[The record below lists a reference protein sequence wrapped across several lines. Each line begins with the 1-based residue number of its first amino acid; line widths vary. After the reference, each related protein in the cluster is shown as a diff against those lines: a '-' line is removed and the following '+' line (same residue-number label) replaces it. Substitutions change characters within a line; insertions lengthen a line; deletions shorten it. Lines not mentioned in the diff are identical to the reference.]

1 MENTSSLWRH
11 HPAPKTLF
19 LCEVY
24 SNILKEC
31 EYTSQRRQLRCV
43 FNAFSLP
50 ANYPLQIKPETSPLP
65 LPALQYNPC
74 SPAGGRE
81 RSLKDLS
88 LFRPREFC
96 RRKTR
101 GKWYLAG
108 VRCHVKSV
116 FAQQQGTLSIA
127 ALCRSSKSILPY
139 RNTAG
144 KYNFITRNKPPHYAI
159 LIPHLNLELPHLL
172 RQPLD
177 TILVLPR
184 QVVYLMYRAVN
195 LLHSCRHFVHAFFD
209 D

>member
-24 SNILKEC
+24 SHSLKMC

-50 ANYPLQIKPETSPLP
+50 VNYPLQIKPETSPLP

-116 FAQQQGTLSIA
+116 FAQQQGTLTIA

-144 KYNFITRNKPPHYAI
+144 KYNFITRNKPPHYAFLPSHYTLNFPTSSASPSI
-159 LIPHLNLELPHLL
+159 LSLFFLAKSL
-172 RQPLD
+172 
-177 TILVLPR
+177 T
-184 QVVYLMYRAVN
+184 
-195 LLHSCRHFVHAFFD
+195 SCTARLIC
-209 D
+209 

>member
-1 MENTSSLWRH
+1 MENTSSLWRP

-24 SNILKEC
+24 SHILKEC

-96 RRKTR
+96 WRKTR

-144 KYNFITRNKPPHYAI
+144 KYTSRRRQLSITHYHLQITPETFPLPPQA
-159 LIPHLNLELPHLL
+159 LL
-172 RQPLD
+172 CCLCFSAQG
-177 TILVLPR
+177 
-184 QVVYLMYRAVN
+184 Y
-195 LLHSCRHFVHAFFD
+195 
-209 D
+209 